1 MSRTIDVRLTLA
13 GRELAFRV
21 ETEPELFS
29 PRYPDPGSLAMLGQ
43 LDLAHLDGP
52 VLDLGCGYGLV
63 GLAVAQLI
71 DPALVTLTDVDP
83 LALATARRNAAALGL
98 EGLRVLE
105 SDAFQGLEGA
115 EGFACIL
122 SNPPY
127 HADFAVPKRFIAGA
141 WRHLRPG
148 GHLYMVTKRRTWYAR
163 RLEAVFGG
171 FSLRLVDDYTV
182 FVTEKRVRDPARRR
196 PAAGRRG

>member
-1 MSRTIDVRLTLA
+1 MSRTLDIRLSVA
-13 GRELAFRV
+13 GRELAFRL
-21 ETEPELFS
+21 ETEPGLFS
-29 PRYPDPGSLAMLGQ
+29 PRHPDPGSLAMLGQ
-43 LDLAHLDGP
+43 LDARHLDGP

-63 GLAVAQLI
+63 GLAIAQLI
-71 DPALVTLTDVDP
+71 DPALVTLTDIDP
-83 LALATARRNAAALGL
+83 LAVATAGRNATALGL
-98 EGLRVLE
+98 GGLRVLE
-105 SDAFQGLEGA
+105 SDGFEGLAPGEAG
-115 EGFACIL
+115 GFACIL

-171 FSLRLVDDYTV
+171 FSLRLVDGYAV
-182 FVTEKRVRDPARRR
+182 FVAEKRPRDPARR
-196 PAAGRRG
+196 PGG